1 MWGSRWHG
9 SRIQHGHPGLVGMD
23 SVSKDGVQG
32 AALWTN
38 PHVQA
43 TGGASRPLLSRPGG
57 LWAWELGCGRG
68 PSQPTPRAPRPE
80 RTCPSGPAESRNRR
94 LIKGRCCAHNP
105 FVSAC
110 GRGQPG
116 RNTHK
121 CLLVPP
127 AHPPLPMHT
136 PMCAWTTC
144 CPLGRSSDSPLLSP
158 PAATALSLILP
169 CCMQRSVPCPGA
181 GWAAPWAVSKQ
192 ATAQPSADT
201 RDPVCQPPS
210 HGDKRFQ
217 DAGLST

>member
-1 MWGSRWHG
+1 MAPRRVRAAHICNALVHSLTQSDRLADGAERSSAPYSKTPPYFQPPFCMWGSRWHG

-110 GRGQPG
+110 GRWQPG

-127 AHPPLPMHT
+127 AHPPSPCTHPCVPGQLV
-136 PMCAWTTC
+136 ALLGDLLIARC
-144 CPLGRSSDSPLLSP
+144 CRPQLQQLS
-158 PAATALSLILP
+158 A
-169 CCMQRSVPCPGA
+169 
-181 GWAAPWAVSKQ
+181 
-192 ATAQPSADT
+192 
-201 RDPVCQPPS
+201 
-210 HGDKRFQ
+210 
-217 DAGLST
+217 